1 MKTIYKKLLFL
12 LLFLPFSVLA
22 QSKISGTVTDQATGQ
37 PLPGVNVIV
46 KGTTNGASTD
56 FDGNFSLSN
65 VNQGAVIEFTFLGYK
80 SQNVSYTGQK
90 NLNIGLSEDTD
101 LLDEVVMIGYGTVKK
116 KDATGSVAVVTA
128 KDFNQGA
135 NVTADNLINGKIA
148 GVSINAGGG
157 RPGEVPT
164 IRIRGGSSLLATN
177 DPLVVVDGLPMN
189 TSVLAS
195 INPNDIESYS
205 VLKDASATAIYGSR
219 ASNGVILITTKRG
232 AKSLQVD
239 YNIQY
244 GSGTQFNK
252 VDVFS
257 ANDYR
262 NYVNSVGTPEQI
274 ARLGNANTD
283 WQDEIYRRTDFID
296 NNLTMRGNLFKTI
309 PTRLT
314 IGNTYQE
321 GLRLTDFL
329 NRNTVSLNMSP
340 SFFNDH
346 LKLRLAVNYTNN
358 RRRNAPGVE
367 GSAIRFDPTQ
377 PVYDATSPFEGFYE
391 HRNGNTIADFAPIA
405 TLNPVATLL
414 QTNNRSE
421 NFKTFGNFEVDY
433 KFHFLPELRAVVN
446 VGYDHD
452 TGYSENFTSR
462 FAASAPRRL
471 TNGTLIPIGNSAYNE
486 GTGTNQLLDAYFV
499 YAKER
504 EKVSYDFTAGY
515 SYQKFETSGSFTRN
529 RFDPDQDGLSFVG
542 DPTVLIGFFGR
553 SNITFNDKYLLT
565 LSYRRDG
572 TSRFGEENR
581 WGNFPAAAFAW
592 KLKDE
597 FFSESSKV
605 SDLKLRL
612 GWGITGQQ
620 DIGVGTFFLSQF
632 SVGDQFSQYQFGN
645 DFIGVGIPSARNPFI
660 RWEETYTY
668 NAGIDFGFND
678 NRLNGSVDVFY
689 KKSYDLFQTAPFAD
703 GSNFSNEG
711 ATNIGDMS
719 VKGVEFSINYD
730 VVRTDNVKWNV
741 GFNATKFERRIDALA
756 LGNPIF
762 FGDAGGGTG
771 TTSLIN
777 QQGFTPGS
785 FFVYKQLYN
794 TDGSPIEGAFGDLN
808 GDGIIS
814 ADDRYIFNNNDPDFI
829 LGFSTSF
836 NYKNFD
842 FGFNLRAN
850 VGSRVLNTTR
860 STRSY
865 SSLIQ
870 NGVME
875 NISPFVNTTNFEFQN
890 EQSILSDMFIEDAS
904 FLRMDFATMGYTFPR
919 WLDGK
924 ASLRLFTGVQNP
936 FIITKYSG
944 LDPEIGN
951 NGIDNTIYPRQRQFL
966 FGANIKF

>member
-12 LLFLPFSVLA
+12 LLFLPFLA
-22 QSKISGTVTDQATGQ
+22 FSQSQLSGVVTDESTGQ

-46 KGTTNGASTD
+46 KGTSNGASTD

-65 VNQGAVIEFTFLGYK
+65 VSNGAVIEFTFLGYK
-80 SQNVSYTGQK
+80 SKTVNFTGQK
-90 NLNIGLSEDTD
+90 VINVTMSEDMD
-101 LLDEVVMIGYGTVKK
+101 VLDEVVMVGYGSVKK
-116 KDATGSVAVVTA
+116 KDATGSVSVISA
-128 KDFNQGA
+128 KDFNKGA

-164 IRIRGGSSLLATN
+164 IRIRGGSSLLANN

-219 ASNGVILITTKRG
+219 AANGVILITTKRG
-232 AKSLQVD
+232 SKTLQVD

-244 GSGTQFNK
+244 GSGNKFNT
-252 VDVFS
+252 VEAFS
-257 ANDYR
+257 ADEYR
-262 NYVNSVGTPEQI
+262 NYVARVGTPEQL
-274 ARLGNANTD
+274 ARLGNANTN
-283 WQDEIYRRTDFID
+283 WQNEIYRRTDFID
-296 NNLTMRGNLFKTI
+296 NNLSMRGNLFKTI

-314 IGNTYQE
+314 IGNTYTE

-329 NRNTVSLNMSP
+329 NRNTVSLNMNP
-340 SFFNDH
+340 SFFDDH
-346 LKLRLAVNYTNN
+346 LKLRLAVNYTNS

-377 PVYDATSPFEGFYE
+377 PVYDAESPFEGFFE
-391 HRNGNTIADFAPIA
+391 HRTGNTIADFAPIA
-405 TLNPVATLL
+405 TQNPVATLL

-446 VGYDHD
+446 AGYDHD
-452 TGYSENFTSR
+452 TGYGENFTSR
-462 FAASAPRRL
+462 FAVSGPRRL
-471 TNGTLIPIGNSAYNE
+471 TNGILIPIGNSDYSE
-486 GTGTNQLLDAYFV
+486 GTGTNQLLDAYLV
-499 YAKER
+499 YAKDR

-529 RFDPDQDGLSFVG
+529 RFDPDTEGQSFVN

-553 SNITFNDKYLLT
+553 SNITINDKYLIT

-592 KLKDE
+592 KLRDE
-597 FFSESSKV
+597 FFSESSKI

-620 DIGVGTFFLSQF
+620 DINVGTFFLSQF

-645 DFIGVGIPSARNPFI
+645 DFIGVGVPSARNPSI
-660 RWEETYTY
+660 KWEETYTY
-668 NAGIDFGFND
+668 NAGIDFGFNN
-678 NRLNGSVDVFY
+678 NRLNGSLDVFY
-689 KKSYDLFQTAPFAD
+689 KLSYDLFQTAPFAD

-719 VKGVEFSINYD
+719 VKGIEFNLNYD
-730 VVRTDNVKWNV
+730 VIRTDNVNWNV
-741 GFNATKFERRIDALA
+741 GFNATRFERRIDALA
-756 LGNPIF
+756 LGSPIF
-762 FGDAGGGTG
+762 FGGAGGGTG
-771 TTSLIN
+771 ATALI
-777 QQGFTPGS
+777 QQEGFTPGS

-794 TDGSPIEGAFGDLN
+794 NDGSPIEGAFGDLN
-808 GDGIIS
+808 GDGIVT
-814 ADDRYIFNNNDPDFI
+814 ADDRYIYKNADPDVI

-842 FGFNLRAN
+842 LGFNLRAN
-850 VGSRVLNTTR
+850 IGSRILNATR
-860 STRSY
+860 SARSY

-875 NISPFVNTTNFEFQN
+875 NISPFVEVTNFEFQN
-890 EQSILSDMFIEDAS
+890 EQTILSDMFIENGS
-904 FLRMDFATMGYTFPR
+904 FLRMDFATAGYTFPR

-936 FIITKYSG
+936 FVITKYTG
-944 LDPEIGN
+944 LDPEING
-951 NGIDNTIYPRQRQFL
+951 GIDNTIYPRQRQIL